1 MLHRLSSVDL
11 SLVALYL
18 AGITLFGLQFRSKD
32 RSLKNYFL
40 ADRKIPWWA
49 IALSIVAAE
58 TSTLTIISVPGL
70 AYTGDWG
77 FLEIVLGYLLGR
89 IVVCIIFLPRY
100 FRGELLTAY
109 EVIGERFGPR
119 LHKFTAFLFLFL
131 RAAAEG
137 VRVFAVSIVVGMAIG
152 TRDVISIAIICVLT
166 LIYTLEG
173 GMAAVIW
180 TDVVQMGLYVA
191 GTIVAVILLGHRV
204 PGGWHAI
211 HGMASTAGKLTI
223 FHFAFSLSQTYT
235 FWAGLLGGC
244 FLTMASHGTD
254 QLMVQRLLAA
264 KNLRESR
271 IALLSSGGVILVQFA
286 LFLAIGTGL
295 YYFYG
300 NGSTAMPLGSPDR
313 VFPAFIVA
321 EMPHGLAGLMVAAIL
336 AAAMSNLSAAV
347 NSLSSSSM
355 VDFYM
360 AWNPKA
366 DERRRARL
374 SRVMTL
380 FWAALLFVLA
390 LLSRGGGHVVEVGL
404 SIASV
409 AYGALL
415 GVFLLG
421 TLTKT
426 ATETGAI
433 IGMIGGLAANILLW
447 KQPYALPFT
456 FGNVHILFPKVAWTW
471 FVLIGSLLTFVLG
484 WLTSRI
490 LPHNKR
496 APKVAVLPL
505 LLLVVLHP
513 ATAQVKVAV
522 EPGFQQPGFQQIDRI
537 IELGIATKKFPGAVV
552 IAGHN
557 GHIVFQKAYGNRALT
572 PVPEAMTEDTI
583 FDLAS
588 LTKVLATAPA
598 VMQLYEQGRFRLNDP
613 VAQYLPEFA
622 VNGKQDITIRQ
633 LLTHYSGLPP
643 DVPLEDAWVGKQE
656 GLRRA
661 FASTPVTAPGVQF
674 RYSDINFLVLGA
686 LVEKLSGLTLEQYQ
700 QRYLAQPLG
709 LEHMR
714 FLPPEAWRSRIAPT
728 QYDHGVML
736 RGVVHDPTSRR
747 MGGVAGHAGL
757 FSTAGDVA
765 IYAQNLLDRL
775 AGRASKF
782 PLQQLTLEKMTSP
795 EQPATGTALR
805 GLGWDIESPFSS
817 NRGELFPVGSFGHTG
832 FTGTS
837 IWMDPSSN
845 TYVVFMSN
853 AVYPN
858 GPTGINAIRGAVA
871 NVVAAWVKL
880 HPDSGSLVARLTGY
894 NESIAGERLWHDRN
908 ATVTTGIDMLEDDNF
923 AELAALAAR
932 HGGTLRVGL
941 LTNQT
946 GLDAHGRRTIDV
958 LAQDAQEAVPGLKLK
973 LLFSPEH
980 GINGALDNEGI
991 QDSTD
996 PSTGL
1001 PVISLYGTAAQRRP
1015 SQETLRSLDA
1025 VLIDI
1030 ADVGVRFYTYETVVR
1045 YLLEAAEKTGTE
1057 VVVLDRP
1064 DPLGG
1069 AFVQGPLSDAG
1080 SESYVNVAPI
1090 PVRHGMTLGE
1100 LARYF
1105 NGEYK
1110 LRAPLS
1116 VIAMNGWQRGDWFD
1130 ATGLTWTN
1138 PSPNLRSLR
1147 EAILYPAI
1155 GLIEATNISVG
1166 RGTDTPFAYVG
1177 APWIDGPALAR
1188 ALNARFLPGVRFV
1201 PVDFTPRSPYPYA
1214 DQLCHGIELIVT
1226 DRNVVD
1232 SPELGLE
1239 IASALHKLYADKFQ
1253 LDKIEVLLAN
1263 RSVLEALQAGRDPQR
1278 IAEDW
1283 QQQLQDFDTKRKPY
1297 LLY

>member
-1 MLHRLSSVDL
+1 MHRLSSVDL
-11 SLVALYL
+11 SLVAIYL

-32 RSLKNYFL
+32 RSLKSYFL

-77 FLEIVLGYLLGR
+77 FLQIVLGYLLGR
-89 IVVCIIFLPRY
+89 IFVCILFLPRY

-119 LHKFTAFLFLFL
+119 LHKLTAFLFLFL

-137 VRVFAVSIVVGMAIG
+137 VRVFAVSIVVGIAIG
-152 TRDVISIAIICVLT
+152 TGDVLSIAIIVLLT

-180 TDVVQMGLYVA
+180 TDVVQMALYVA
-191 GTIVAVILLGHRV
+191 GTLVSVLVLAHRV
-204 PGGWHAI
+204 PGGWRAI
-211 HGMASTAGKLTI
+211 HTVASSAGKLSI

-235 FWAGLLGGC
+235 FWAGLAGGC

-271 IALLSSGGVILVQFA
+271 IALLASGGVILVQFA

-300 NGSTAMPLGSPDR
+300 NVTHGVNPDR
-313 VFPAFIVA
+313 VFPTFIVT
-321 EMPHGLAGLMVAAIL
+321 EMPRGVAGLMVAAIL

-355 VDFYM
+355 VDFYL
-360 AWNPKA
+360 AWKPQA
-366 DERRRARL
+366 DERQRARL
-374 SRVMTL
+374 SRAMTF
-380 FWAALLFVLA
+380 FWALLLFVLA
-390 LLSRGGGHVVEVGL
+390 LMSRSGGHVVEVGL

-421 TLTKT
+421 TLTKS
-426 ATETGAI
+426 ATESGAM
-433 IGMIGGLAANILLW
+433 IGMVGGLVANVLLW
-447 KQPYALPFT
+447 KQPHFVPR
-456 FGNVHILFPKVAWTW
+456 VAWTW
-471 FVLIGSLLTFVLG
+471 FVLIGSLLTFILG
-484 WLTSRI
+484 LLMSKL
-490 LPHNKR
+490 LPIKKR
-496 APKVAVLPL
+496 YVV
-505 LLLVVLHP
+505 LLVVLLAP
-513 ATAQVKVAV
+513 QLKAQDG
-522 EPGFQQPGFQQIDRI
+522 EFRQIDRVI
-537 IELGIATKKFPGAVV
+537 DRIVEAGIAAKKFPGAVV

-557 GHIVFQKAYGNRALT
+557 GQIIFHKAYGNSSLIPA
-572 PVPEAMTEDTI
+572 PEPMTEDTI
-583 FDLAS
+583 FDVAS

-622 VNGKQDITIRQ
+622 ANGKQDITIRQ

-643 DVPLEDAWVGKQE
+643 DVSLDDPWEGKAE

-661 FASTPVTAPGVQF
+661 FTSTPVTAPGVQF
-674 RYSDINFLVLGA
+674 RYSDINFIVLGA
-686 LVEKLSGLTLEQYQ
+686 LVEKLSGLTLDQYQ
-700 QRYLAQPLG
+700 KRYLAEPLG
-709 LEHMR
+709 AEHMQY
-714 FLPPEAWRSRIAPT
+714 LPPESWRGRIAPT
-728 QYDHGVML
+728 QYDQGVML

-775 AGRASKF
+775 AGRSSHF
-782 PLQQLTLEKMTSP
+782 PLSELTIKKMTTP
-795 EQPATGTALR
+795 AQPATGTALR
-805 GLGWDIESPFSS
+805 GLGWDIESPYSS

-837 IWMDPSSN
+837 LWIDQTSD

-858 GPTGINAIRGAVA
+858 GPTSINAIRGGVA
-871 NVVAAWVKL
+871 SEVARWVKV
-880 HPDSGSLVARLTGY
+880 HPDDGTIAAAITGY
-894 NESIAGERLWHDRN
+894 NESIAGERRWQARN
-908 ATVTTGIDMLEDDNF
+908 GNVTNGIDVLEEAHF
-923 AELAALAAR
+923 APLAALAQK
-932 HGGTLRVGL
+932 HGGKLRVGL

-946 GLDAHGRRTIDV
+946 GLDAQGRRTIDV
-958 LAQDAQEAVPGLKLK
+958 LAAAPSLQLKLI
-973 LLFSPEH
+973 FSPEH
-980 GINGALDNEGI
+980 GIQGKLDKEGVE
-991 QDSTD
+991 DTKD
-996 PSTGL
+996 ASTGL
-1001 PVISLYGTAAQRRP
+1001 PVISLYGEQRRP
-1015 SQETLRSLDA
+1015 SLDTLRSLDA

-1030 ADVGVRFYTYETVVR
+1030 QDAGVRFYTYETVVR
-1045 YLLEAAEKTGTE
+1045 YFLEAAGQTGTDI
-1057 VVVLDRP
+1057 VILDRP
-1064 DPLGG
+1064 DPVTGE
-1069 AFVQGPLSDAG
+1069 FVQGPLSDSG

-1100 LARYF
+1100 LAQYF
-1105 NGEYK
+1105 NGEYQ
-1110 LRAPLS
+1110 LRAPLT
-1116 VIAMNGWQRGDWFD
+1116 VVAMKGWQRGDWFD
-1130 ATGLTWTN
+1130 STGLVWTN
-1138 PSPNLRSLR
+1138 PSPNLRSLPA
-1147 EAILYPAI
+1147 AILYPGV
-1155 GLIEATNISVG
+1155 GLIETTNISVG
-1166 RGTDTPFAYVG
+1166 RGTDTPFEYVG

-1188 ALNARFLPGVRFV
+1188 VLNARFLPGVRFV
-1201 PVDFTPRSPYPYA
+1201 PVEFTPKPPYPYA

-1226 DRNVVD
+1226 DRNVLD

-1239 IASALHKLYADKFQ
+1239 IASALHKVSGEKFQ
-1253 LDKIEVLLAN
+1253 LNKINTLLAN
-1263 RSVLEALQAGRDPQR
+1263 KGVLDGLLAGRDPQR
-1278 IAEDW
+1278 LAEDW
-1283 QQQLQDFDTKRKPY
+1283 QQQLNDFDTRRKPY

>member
-1 MLHRLSSVDL
+1 MPHRLSSVDL
-11 SLVALYL
+11 SLVAIYL

-119 LHKFTAFLFLFL
+119 LHKLTAFLFLFL

-152 TRDVISIAIICVLT
+152 TRDVVSIAIICALT
-166 LIYTLEG
+166 LVYTLEG

-180 TDVVQMGLYVA
+180 TDVVQMALYVA
-191 GTIVAVILLGHRV
+191 GTLVAVVLLGGRI

-211 HGMASTAGKLTI
+211 HGMASAAGKLTI

-235 FWAGLLGGC
+235 FWAGLIGGC

-271 IALLSSGGVILVQFA
+271 IALLTSGGVILVQFA

-300 NGSTAMPLGSPDR
+300 NVSKGMPPGSPDR

-321 EMPHGLAGLMVAAIL
+321 EMPHGVAGLMVAAIL

-355 VDFYM
+355 VDFYL
-360 AWNPKA
+360 AWKPDA
-366 DERRRARL
+366 DERQRARL

-390 LLSRGGGHVVEVGL
+390 LMSRGGGHVVEVGL

-421 TLTKT
+421 TLTRS
-426 ATETGAI
+426 ATETGAM
-433 IGMIGGLAANILLW
+433 IGMIGGLLANILLW
-447 KQPYALPFT
+447 KQPHALPLN
-456 FGNVHILFPKVAWTW
+456 FGNVQILFPKIAWTW

-484 WLTSRI
+484 WAMSRI
-490 LPHNKR
+490 LPHKKR
-496 APKVAVLPL
+496 VQKIGI
-505 LLLVVLHP
+505 LLLVLL
-513 ATAQVKVAV
+513 ASTAPLKAAN
-522 EPGFQQPGFQQIDRI
+522 EPGFQQIDRI
-537 IELGIATKKFPGAVV
+537 IELGIATQKFPGAVV

-557 GHIVFQKAYGNRALT
+557 GRIVFEKAYGHRSLT
-572 PVPEAMTEDTI
+572 PVPEVMTEDTI

-588 LTKVLATAPA
+588 LTKVMATAPA

-613 VAQYLPEFA
+613 VANYLPEFA

-633 LLTHYSGLPP
+633 LLTHYSGLPA
-643 DVPLEDAWVGKQE
+643 DVSLEDPWLGKQE

-686 LVEKLSGLTLEQYQ
+686 LVEKLSGLTLDQYQ

-709 LEHMR
+709 VEHMR
-714 FLPPEAWRSRIAPT
+714 FLPPEAWRNRIAPT

-775 AGRASKF
+775 AGRPSSF
-782 PLQQLTLEKMTSP
+782 PLQQLTLEKMTTP
-795 EQPATGTALR
+795 GQPATGTALR

-837 IWMDPSSN
+837 IWMDPSSD

-853 AVYPN
+853 SVYPN

-871 NVVAAWVKL
+871 NVVAAWVKVR
-880 HPDSGSLVARLTGY
+880 PDSGSLAAKLTGY

-908 ATVTTGIDMLEDDNF
+908 GEVTTGIDMLEDDNF
-923 AELAALAAR
+923 AELAALAVK

-958 LAQDAQEAVPGLKLK
+958 LVQDAQQAVPGLKLK

-980 GINGALDNEGI
+980 GINGALDKEGI

-996 PSTGL
+996 PATGL
-1001 PVISLYGTAAQRRP
+1001 PVVSLYGTAAQRRP
-1015 SQETLRSLDA
+1015 SEETLHSLDA
-1025 VLIDI
+1025 VIIDI
-1030 ADVGVRFYTYETVVR
+1030 ADAGVRFYTYETVLR
-1045 YLLEAAEKTGTE
+1045 YFLEAAEKTGTE
-1057 VVVLDRP
+1057 IVVLDRP

-1069 AFVQGPLSDAG
+1069 ALVQGPVSDAG
-1080 SESYVNVAPI
+1080 SESYVNVASV

-1147 EAILYPAI
+1147 EATLYPAL
-1155 GLIEATNISVG
+1155 GLIEGTNVSVG

-1201 PVDFTPRSPYPYA
+1201 PVEFTPRSPYPYA

-1226 DRNVVD
+1226 DRNVID

-1239 IASALHKLYADKFQ
+1239 IATQLHKLYADKFE
-1253 LDKIEVLLAN
+1253 LNKINTLLGN
-1263 RSVLEALQAGRDPQR
+1263 RSVLEALQSGRDPQR

-1283 QQQLQDFDTKRKPY
+1283 QQQLQDFNAKRKPY